1 MQGGGRRFD
10 PGTLHSMEA
19 RQTGAKKPLTT
30 RSVHRMRDR
39 EANVGLEQDDA
50 AGEWLAENDKA
61 PPLPPPKAAKK
72 SVTLH
77 RFRQRQGP

>member
-1 MQGGGRRFD
+1 
-10 PGTLHSMEA
+10 MEA

-77 RFRQRQGP
+77 RFRRRQGRA